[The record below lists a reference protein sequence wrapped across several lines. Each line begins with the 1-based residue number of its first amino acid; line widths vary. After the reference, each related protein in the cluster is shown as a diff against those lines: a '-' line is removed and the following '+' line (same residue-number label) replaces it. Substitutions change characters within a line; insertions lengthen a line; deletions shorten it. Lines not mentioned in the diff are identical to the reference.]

1 MNLCMGGPHKKRV
14 AMLCNMVQV
23 INALCLH
30 GLIIVQLIGE
40 REVKGVVKLKFHDI
54 TGCTVVCSRILQ
66 STQKVGCYCVLCTS
80 SVYNIILIH
89 ICILLAEKTGAENTR
104 FINGEDFTHW
114 RSTQ

>member
-30 GLIIVQLIGE
+30 GLVIVQLIGE

-66 STQKVGCYCVLCTS
+66 STQKVGNRWTPLHTLYQLCV
-80 SVYNIILIH
+80 LIH